1 MQVYDPPLNVQ
12 GAPPSPVPSIGQ
24 GKPDEDRGSCGHLS
38 VCLSYLFISPKTVTA
53 CWLEN

>member
-24 GKPDEDRGSCGHLS
+24 GKTEALVDIYQSVCRIFLS
-38 VCLSYLFISPKTVTA
+38 VPKLMELA
-53 CWLEN
+53 G